1 MGLIN
6 RFDSTCFNE
15 EDCDDGRYDDGD
27 DGGYENNIKDLY
39 HFKFPSCKSSYGNDR
54 LDENEPN
61 EEEEERDS
69 RGDGAKTG
77 NGNGVCR
84 VRGGGDG
91 GESINDGNREVGGG
105 GGSVEDGGERSQGE
119 ILDDAKFHQ
128 RVNDDDDDEYLP
140 PSIRI
145 KRRERHKVNAS
156 SPQLSKNGH
165 DNSSKN
171 RQ

>member
-84 VRGGGDG
+84 VRGG
-91 GESINDGNREVGGG
+91 
-105 GGSVEDGGERSQGE
+105 EDGGERSQGE